1 MKNIMRQVGIVAVS
15 ISIIILTGCGEE
27 KVDGSS
33 AGKLTSSLQDISQN
47 IALDKKEIFDSALIT
62 IKTRYGNQSD
72 FAKAIDGMSA
82 DDVIQKGEDAKKELT
97 TIKNNQ
103 LQEYREKLITKYKS
117 DAERATA
124 RIEEDRK
131 QYPEQTANFLKDRR
145 EGMIKVSTE
154 QVEKFQRMSA
164 EEFEVYATEKGWKP
178 DYSKI

>member
-1 MKNIMRQVGIVAVS
+1 MKGIVRQAGS
-15 ISIIILTGCGEE
+15 IALSFSIVILTGCGGE

-33 AGKLTSSLQDISQN
+33 EGKLTGSLKSISQN

-62 IKTRYGNQSD
+62 IKTRYRNQSD

-82 DDVIQKGEDAKKELT
+82 DDVIQKGTEAKKELT

-103 LQEYREKLITKYKS
+103 LQEYREKLIAKYKS
-117 DAERATA
+117 DAERAKA

-145 EGMIKVSTE
+145 KGMINVSTE
-154 QVEKFQRMSA
+154 QAEKFQSMSA
-164 EEFEVYATEKGWKP
+164 EEFEAYATEKGWKP